1 MKFSKEL
8 KAGLIAI
15 LAIVGFVFLYQFM
28 KGKNIFSTDNVYYVK
43 YDNVQGLAASSPVS
57 INGLKVGQVEKIE
70 PLKAKDGRLHFL
82 VKITVDDEF
91 EFSKKTTVE
100 IFEPGLMSGKEAK
113 LNLVYDG
120 SLAKNGDTLEG
131 SLEPSLFNTLS
142 SEARPVKDKLSVVL
156 SRLDSTLVSTN
167 KIVDEQN
174 RREIKLLLANLNS
187 TVSAFKETS
196 AQTNRLLANN
206 DPKIQQML
214 DNANLA
220 TISARTTLDKYG
232 NVADRVDV
240 DELNRTINKLGATSD
255 KLNHIISGIERGEG
269 SLGKITKDEQLY
281 KNLNQTSENLNS
293 LIEDI
298 KHNPKKY
305 LNISVFGK

>member
-220 TISARTTLDKYG
+220 TISARTALDKYG

>member
-8 KAGLIAI
+8 KAGLIAL
-15 LAIVGFVFLYQFM
+15 LAIVGFIFLYQFM
-28 KGKNIFSTDNVYYVK
+28 KGKNIFSTDDIYYVK

-57 INGLKVGQVEKIE
+57 INGLKVGQVEEINPIKNAQGHIS
-70 PLKAKDGRLHFL
+70 FL
-82 VKITVDDEF
+82 VKISVDDEF
-91 EFSKKTTVE
+91 QFSKKTTVE

-120 SLAKNGDTLEG
+120 PMATNGDTLSG
-131 SLEPSLFNTLS
+131 TLETSLFSSLS
-142 SEARPVKDKLSVVL
+142 SEVKPVKDQLSTVL
-156 SRLDSTLVSTN
+156 SRLDSTLISTN

-174 RREIKLLLANLNS
+174 RKEIAALLNNLNQ
-187 TVSAFKETS
+187 TVSSFRETS
-196 AQTNRLLANN
+196 LQTNRLLANN

-220 TISARTTLDKYG
+220 TISAKTALDKYG
-232 NVADRVDV
+232 NVAEQIDV
-240 DELNRTINKLGATSD
+240 NQLNATISKLSTTSD
-255 KLNHIISGIERGEG
+255 KLNQIISGIEKGEG
-269 SLGKITKDEQLY
+269 SLGKLTKDEQLY
-281 KNLNQTSENLNS
+281 QNLNQTSANLNS

-298 KHNPKKY
+298 KNNPKKY

>member
-8 KAGLIAI
+8 KAGLIAL
-15 LAIVGFVFLYQFM
+15 LAIVGFIFLYQFM
-28 KGKNIFSTDNVYYVK
+28 KGKNIFSTDDIYYVK

-57 INGLKVGQVEKIE
+57 INGLKVGQVEEINPIKNAQGHIS
-70 PLKAKDGRLHFL
+70 FL
-82 VKITVDDEF
+82 VKISVDDEF
-91 EFSKKTTVE
+91 QFSKKTTVE

-120 SLAKNGDTLEG
+120 PMATSGDTLSG
-131 SLEPSLFNTLS
+131 TLETSLFSSLS
-142 SEARPVKDKLSVVL
+142 SEVKPVKDQLSTVL
-156 SRLDSTLVSTN
+156 SRLDSTLISTN

-174 RREIKLLLANLNS
+174 RKEIAALLNNLNQ
-187 TVSAFKETS
+187 TVSSFRETS
-196 AQTNRLLANN
+196 LQTNRLLANN

-220 TISARTTLDKYG
+220 TISAKTALDKYG
-232 NVADRVDV
+232 NVAEQIDV
-240 DELNRTINKLGATSD
+240 NQLNATISKLSTTSD
-255 KLNHIISGIERGEG
+255 KLNQIISGIEKGEG
-269 SLGKITKDEQLY
+269 SLGKLTKDEQLY
-281 KNLNQTSENLNS
+281 QNLNQTSANLNS

-298 KHNPKKY
+298 KYNPKKY